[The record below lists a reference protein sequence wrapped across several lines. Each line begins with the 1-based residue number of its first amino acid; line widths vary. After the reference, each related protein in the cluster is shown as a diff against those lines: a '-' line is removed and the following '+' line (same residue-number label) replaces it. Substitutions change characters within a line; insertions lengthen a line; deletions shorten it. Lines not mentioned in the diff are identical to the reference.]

1 MPFFLCFTF
10 RPQYNNYK
18 LMIFRIILT
27 LALFFIY
34 SCNSGKS
41 DEEME
46 ELWSKAQTRTEIIN
60 RSGTLFNSGVDMD
73 LAMRDAETR
82 LQSGG
87 GLLGKGGLSIEG
99 ILGDNSNKNNNNIT
113 SSISMPVNAYLWRG
127 ALDTI
132 NFMPLS
138 SADPV
143 GGTIITDWYSTTDNQ
158 YERCKLNVYI
168 SGRSLK
174 TENLKV
180 TSFCQEFKNQ
190 IWINKDVDKDS
201 NIKIENAIL
210 NRAKKLRLQ
219 SS

>member
-1 MPFFLCFTF
+1 MFVRAPIFIICIFFVL
-10 RPQYNNYK
+10 
-18 LMIFRIILT
+18 
-27 LALFFIY
+27 
-34 SCNSGKS
+34 SCNSNKS
-41 DEEME
+41 EEEME

-99 ILGDNSNKNNNNIT
+99 ILGDNKNKKETNN
-113 SSISMPVNAYLWRG
+113 SSSVSMPVNVYLWKG
-127 ALDTI
+127 ALETI
-132 NFMPLS
+132 NFMPLN
-138 SADPV
+138 SADPI
-143 GGTIITDWYSTTDNQ
+143 GGTIITDWYSTTENQ
-158 YERCKLNVYI
+158 DERCKLNVFI
-168 SGRSLK
+168 SGKNLK

-180 TSFCQEFKNQ
+180 TSFCQKFENQ
-190 IWINKDVDKDS
+190 KWINKKVDKES

-210 NRAKKLRLQ
+210 NKAKKLRLQ